1 MQVAGLCAAMAG
13 VFGPRVSGQAPAS
26 FPDHPRL
33 TVQRLAD
40 QYGLGAVTV
49 TAMGQDRE
57 GFLWIGTQTGLYRYD
72 GTRARKMGDV
82 EGLIGHYVLDLVI
95 APDGTPWFAG
105 NRGIARYQGGKFES
119 LAIPQSAMPLGNG
132 TQLFAVD
139 KNQVVYVLLYKR
151 GLLRLDAKNPTQTK
165 VFSSEAGIDD
175 AVNGIALAEDGSAWF
190 TFGGHLAHVAAG
202 SDAVEVDKQIQLP
215 KERVIALVWDGA
227 GTLWLRSVMK
237 VARVDT
243 IAHKVIVEEA
253 KIGLADEEEGRP
265 VLDQSG
271 RLLVP
276 SSTGL
281 WWQGENGEWRVITD
295 KEGIT
300 SNDVEF
306 AMEDREGTLWVG
318 GSGTGLDRLPGVRAW
333 SDWTTAEGLPDN
345 STWATQRD
353 RRGRLWV
360 STSAGVGVWEQ
371 EEHRWLKVPL
381 EGTNG
386 RMQVRQMQ
394 AAKDGSMWALTITG
408 AVLRIDPDSFSKTV
422 HADYHGRQF
431 TTLCASPT
439 GEIWAA
445 SRVHLLVF
453 DTSRPEKEPTDVSVS
468 VPGAGEVQFVTF
480 APDGTL
486 WAAGTGAVYRYDG
499 KNWRMLTAKDG
510 LQGQAITSM
519 AALSSRELWVAYN
532 DVVKVSH
539 IVLDDRGMAQLDHR
553 GWDWFIVGRDSKKR
567 VWFDG
572 PDGLA
577 LLSPNGTI
585 ERLNHNDGLV
595 WDDVSPW
602 TGVREE
608 RDGSFVIATSRGLA
622 RYRPQTRTVESKPP
636 NTELTYVALGGVE
649 RGAKDAPRVKPAD
662 GSLTVQFAP
671 MILGGGDRVA
681 CRYQLKG
688 LEKQITQT
696 QQREVQYGGLPAGRY
711 EFWVQCQQA
720 GTPAGDATSF
730 RFEVLPNF
738 WQTWWAQAAGVAL
751 LLAGLWVYVFFRTR
765 TLNRRRLELE
775 KAVAERNAELLRKNK
790 ELEEVSLTDPL
801 TQTRNRRYF
810 YETIS
815 KDIAQAMRS
824 HLKTP
829 DPTAPPSPRQE
840 LILVLV
846 DIDRFKRVNDE
857 MGHTAGD
864 ELLKLV
870 AKRIGSVMRKSDD
883 LVRWGGE
890 EFLLVC
896 RTTNRENA
904 SLLCQRVLDAVRN
917 EPFDVGNGVE
927 IHKTCS
933 IGWAPLPWFRDDVNM
948 LSIDNV
954 IELADRALYV
964 AKREGR
970 NRAYGLLPTENVYKS
985 EKPVTMESLRNCPPE
1000 LVQIV

>member
-1 MQVAGLCAAMAG
+1 MRLACLCAAIG
-13 VFGPRVSGQAPAS
+13 GVSSPSVFGQVLVSY
-26 FPDHPRL
+26 PDHPRL

-40 QYGLGAVTV
+40 QYGLGVVTV
-49 TAMGQDRE
+49 TAMGQDKE

-72 GTRARKMGDV
+72 GTRARKISDV
-82 EGLIGHYVLDLVI
+82 EEMIGHYVLDLVI

-105 NRGIARYQGGKFES
+105 NRGIAHYEGGKFER
-119 LAIPQSAMPLGNG
+119 LDIPQSAMPLSSG
-132 TQLFAVD
+132 TQLFTVD
-139 KNQVVYVLLYKR
+139 KNKVVYALLYRR
-151 GLLRLDAKNPTQTK
+151 GLLRVDTKNSAQTK
-165 VFSSEAGIDD
+165 VFSAEDGIDD
-175 AVNGIALAEDGSAWF
+175 TVNGIAQAEDGSVWF
-190 TFGGHLAHVAAG
+190 TFGTHLAHVTAG
-202 SDAVEVDKQIQLP
+202 SNAVEVDKEIQLP
-215 KERVIALVWDGA
+215 KDRVVALVWDGT
-227 GTLWLRSVMK
+227 GTLWLRTATK
-237 VARVDT
+237 IARLDT
-243 IAHKVIVEEA
+243 VAHKVIEED
-253 KIGLADEEEGRP
+253 IGIGPADEEEGRP
-265 VLDQSG
+265 VLDQRG

-276 SSTGL
+276 SSVGL
-281 WWQGENGEWRVITD
+281 WWQGEGGEWRVITD

-360 STSAGVGVWEQ
+360 STSRGIGVWD
-371 EEHRWLKVPL
+371 EEKHAWQKVPL
-381 EGTNG
+381 DGTNG
-386 RMQVRQMQ
+386 RMHVRQVQ
-394 AAKDGSMWALTITG
+394 VAKDGSIWALTITG
-408 AVLRIDPDSFSKTV
+408 AAVRIDADNFSKTV
-422 HADYHGRQF
+422 HANYHGRQF

-445 SRVHLLVF
+445 SREHLLRF
-453 DTSRPEKEPTDVSVS
+453 DTDHPGNEPVDVPVA
-468 VPGAGEVQFVTF
+468 VPGAGEVQFLTF

-486 WAAGTGAVYRYDG
+486 WATGTGAVYRYDG
-499 KNWRMLTAKDG
+499 KNWRMLTTKDG

-519 AALSSRELWVAYN
+519 AALSGKELWIAYN
-532 DVVKVSH
+532 DVVEVTH
-539 IVLDDRGMAQLDHR
+539 IVLDDRGAATLDHR
-553 GWDWFIVGRDSKKR
+553 RWDWFIVGRDSKKR

-572 PDGLA
+572 SDGLA
-577 LLSPNGTI
+577 VLSANGTI

-608 RDGSFVIATSRGLA
+608 KDGSFMIATSRGLA
-622 RYRPQTRTVESKPP
+622 RYRPQARVVEARPANTV
-636 NTELTYVALGGVE
+636 LTYVALGGVE
-649 RGAKDAPRVKPAD
+649 RGVHDVPKVKPSE

-671 MILGGGDRVA
+671 MILGGGEREV
-681 CRYQLKG
+681 CRYRLKG
-688 LEKQITQT
+688 LERQITVT
-696 QQREVQYGGLPAGRY
+696 QLREVQYGGLPPGNY
-711 EFWVQCQQA
+711 DFWVQCQQNSTSGGEA
-720 GTPAGDATSF
+720 ASF

-738 WQTWWAQAAGVAL
+738 WQTWWAQVAGGVL
-751 LLAGLWVYVFFRTR
+751 LLAGFWVYVFVRTR
-765 TLNRRRLELE
+765 TLNRRRVELE
-775 KAVAERNAELLRKNK
+775 NAVAERNAELLRKNK
-790 ELEEVSLTDPL
+790 ELQEVSLTDPL

-824 HLKTP
+824 HLKTL
-829 DPTAPPSPRQE
+829 DPSATPTPRQE

-864 ELLKLV
+864 ELLRQV
-870 AKRIGSVMRKSDD
+870 ARRIGSVMRKSDD

-904 SLLCQRVLDAVRN
+904 SLLCQRVLEAVRS

-954 IELADRALYV
+954 IELADRALYI

-985 EKPVTMESLRNCPPE
+985 EKPVTMENLRNCPPE